1 MLKTVAM
8 SCNINV
14 YLLIIHIIPITI
26 YFQMPFTDKQN
37 TIWDINLMIDSKSFH
52 TKMIF
57 DSDLYMKSRISTC
70 TTI

>member
-37 TIWDINLMIDSKSFH
+37 TIWDINLMIDSK
-52 TKMIF
+52 
-57 DSDLYMKSRISTC
+57 
-70 TTI
+70 